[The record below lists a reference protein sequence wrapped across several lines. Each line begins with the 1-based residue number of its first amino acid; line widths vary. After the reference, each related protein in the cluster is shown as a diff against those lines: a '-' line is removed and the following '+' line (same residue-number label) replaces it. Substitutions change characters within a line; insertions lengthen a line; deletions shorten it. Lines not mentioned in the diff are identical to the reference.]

1 MNFDNLID
9 FNLNLLIENKSIK
22 PLELK
27 DTNDEYLSDELSL
40 TLFKK
45 MVSENLI
52 DTDNFGR
59 IQLLAEAY
67 KIIEFGGWLKH
78 IEYIN
83 EKQEFKEKIEIDL
96 AKSNLKANELN
107 RKIAKQNKE
116 NEKKNR
122 VSTWVNIIIGLLN
135 FFALIWQI
143 IKSE

>member
-1 MNFDNLID
+1 
-9 FNLNLLIENKSIK
+9 
-22 PLELK
+22 
-27 DTNDEYLSDELSL
+27 
-40 TLFKK
+40 

-67 KIIEFGGWLKH
+67 KIIDFGGWLKH
-78 IEYIN
+78 IEYIK
-83 EKQEFKEKIEIDL
+83 EKQEFKENIEIDL

-135 FFALIWQI
+135 FLALIWQI